1 MAAEISDLEIHRTVS
16 NHVLNYIPIKP
27 KSAANLKFPI
37 GFMTDQC
44 RLAAKETNKVTSFS
58 SRELK
63 LAGKLLPWAESI
75 DSKILESIHK
85 NEIFYDDN
93 QEIEYQIPLVV
104 RALSGKGKT
113 MLFAKI
119 VAQMIYDYHN
129 QINEQKTKYKS
140 KRILFSQ
147 LKDSYEKTNLEK
159 AICLGLDKFHNHC
172 RTIEDLDNTVG
183 QVDEKII
190 FIDSLDEHPAREQW
204 WKISMKFSKYGW
216 KVVWSCRNPDFDRH
230 DLVKQIP
237 KSCVNKYENEQNSP
251 WNLLKGY
258 SWDLQLDEDRRKQL
272 SEYLNDLSSDRNLS
286 SKEQYT
292 EFYQACYSKTQL
304 MNIFYTNLSMVDE
317 KREAL
322 DKLLLETIISNK
334 DRAKKNNEKSV
345 EDDLLDSHWYIQ
357 FFESL
362 LTKLIIDSSLEFLGN
377 EIDSETHLNG
387 STIHSIW
394 DSLCIDYYNLRKPIK
409 NSELDETLPEVKD
422 GDNERKILIQTLTT
436 LGILRE
442 GSKFRHRDFAVVAYL
457 HGCGIHYDS
466 IELENIEAEDILF
479 SFMNPIKKL
488 TVDGKEEKDDGA
500 VDAVNDFLRRTGNII
515 GYINPVKN
523 LAIKQD
529 IEYIIARQSL
539 AHKNDSDYRQLEE
552 LNNDKESRGLS
563 QLQTRALALSEGR
576 RSIILKGFPGSGKT
590 YAGVERIIFRQSKQH
605 SQGITNSKSLIVSLN
620 DQLANSIRSELHSR
634 HINSKYLKQEIKSAK
649 DRQDILYKIEV
660 KSLKNVIQE
669 WLPEV
674 CKLNEDWHLGK
685 QETYKIFAKLRDEQP
700 SVKQKDW
707 RKLEEEFQN
716 GMFDDTSGKLVSV
729 DKYLKLAI
737 EYQTLQDKER
747 WEKVRRLWHNKISI
761 RRRDGQISII
771 EASTVLRNQLLWY
784 EHQKSALPNS
794 QWNSDFHTSL
804 NDEAIDE
811 AALIAHFDKM
821 FSDGRYDQVMVDEVQ
836 DLPAISVIALSFLSP
851 NRTENRFVIAGDRD
865 QTINGQQFDWELYL
879 KRLSYISREVVA
891 KHVNHIYIDSNNEP
905 VSHHLKGLSWAPS
918 EIEEVTDFHLTDN
931 HRNHPRIVKYTKQS
945 WKNWPK
951 EGYAE
956 NDDQSRKYPLDKM
969 ESTWKR
975 SSDEQKEITRIME
988 INTDDT
994 DNFNDTLEQLL
1005 RFLQTRARISLL
1017 IPNQWLRDYIKEEI
1031 MGEKLD
1037 TKLDSYN
1044 AWTIKGLERD
1054 AVVMICPYT
1063 ASPKDSDSAILMNT
1077 ALDNSVEAEEKKAID
1092 LMRRKL
1098 LVSNTRAVE
1107 QMILLH
1113 PPKGTITNFG
1123 GNDKSI
1129 KCLIPPIVVDTKQI
1143 DRKRDI
1149 KEELEDFFRYSGID
1163 ENDFA
1168 IATIS
1173 EGIDLFTRAQSDINQ
1188 AEEIDYFMSRW
1199 NNISKADP
1207 KKSKL
1212 RSILSDII
1220 NFNSKTLEKC
1230 LIINHILNEKFY
1242 SNSTIS
1248 EEERK
1253 LTLEKDDDYST
1264 MVANISSYEKSNPW
1278 SNGSFRSLIQ
1288 AYENYRKIKQNINQ
1302 IRDDVKER
1310 EYRKG
1315 TIVDISKMFDKIGSI
1330 LIRQLRVVNIK
1341 LAVRDKEYETEEL
1354 ARLLFTN
1361 QLKLSQFPKKEK
1373 DIDSLSNIDYDFSK
1387 VLIDAFSD
1395 KLRLTGKGFVAT
1407 VSEGTLNQEFWQ
1419 EFISR
1424 LVYMENKNKRD
1435 DYAGF
1440 VIKLCRLYHQK
1451 FSEISENNSPSQGKI
1466 NRNMHK
1472 PFFDILRV
1480 LNSLEDKEINKSI
1493 RDIIAF
1499 YFNNIHSEFSSDNDN
1514 KNDDTYS
1521 RLATEYIEQSLD
1533 LDVYVLDK
1541 VKDESVSKWKL
1552 SDFSTFVKKLGN
1564 QTQKTAYKN
1573 RINALV
1579 IESGIFDKEII
1590 KLTRNIVDKS
1600 MLSQEPKL
1608 ITEDKLFTEIYEKL
1622 NSNPQSK
1629 DDIGYLLRFGMRD
1642 LGEKLYQNPL
1652 YFEENEASSTFFGNL
1667 LILDYILNERNQD
1680 FSLLVNDNIFK
1691 KGLTKDE
1698 IDKKKEDLKANKK
1711 QLLKLYQNIFDQ
1723 IGENQSVYATKF
1735 ESVSYQLSDILEA
1748 MKSRIENQNVAL
1760 SNQTNSI
1767 ISSEYSSILT
1777 KLRLM
1782 NILSSKTLIN
1792 SEKSKK
1798 YRDLVYTNPAL
1809 VQVSG
1814 RPFSDLSF
1822 YSNDNV
1828 EYIGVVKE
1836 IYDNWVFHSM
1846 LKRIVERDRKTVD
1859 YFRVPYELG
1868 CSYLNVSFDY
1878 WMSNN
1883 DILYNSLN
1891 EDRNDVIHLFD
1902 RFDLKSRIQKLLAVS
1917 QKAKQVIN
1925 KNRSKNQNVK
1935 TVFKNLI
1942 TSSKDDDLFGVHSK
1956 LTKENARYANLKR
1969 HDFYFH
1975 VYGRDGGELAYSS
1988 DREGKKIDIPNNK
2001 EFKAT
2006 ELYLLLQQIGCV
2018 IDSKSE
2024 KINKEES
2031 IHNLEQSIEEF
2042 TEILRILE
2050 ENEQSQIEQNE
2061 IELSMMLKQ
2070 VESKVESLENKLIPI
2085 KKEQQNNLAE
2095 RTEEENRIVEEK
2107 AAEGNE
2113 KHNQFDEESVYTH
2126 FKLSTKQWS
2135 SLSNEAKDGLIEL
2148 FKNRKV

>member
-1 MAAEISDLEIHRTVS
+1 MIDEESLEIHRIVS

-27 KSAANLKFPI
+27 KSAANLRFPI
-37 GFMTDQC
+37 GFMTNQC
-44 RLAAKETNKVTSFS
+44 RLAAKDDKKTSSFS
-58 SRELK
+58 VRELR

-75 DSKILESIHK
+75 DSKILENIDK
-85 NEIFYDDN
+85 NEIFYDDKLDT
-93 QEIEYQIPLVV
+93 EYQIPLVV

-113 MLFAKI
+113 MLFSKLA
-119 VAQMIYDYHN
+119 AQMIYDHHN
-129 QINEQKTKYKS
+129 QNDEQKTEPKT

-147 LKDSYEKTNLEK
+147 LKDNLERVSLES
-159 AICLGLDKFHNHC
+159 ALCLGLDKFHNHC
-172 RTIEDLDNTVG
+172 RTVEALDTTVG
-183 QVDEKII
+183 EVDEKII

-204 WKISMKFSKYGW
+204 WEISMKFSQYGW

-230 DLVKQIP
+230 DLIKQIP

-258 SWDLQLDEDRRKQL
+258 SWDLELDEDRRKQL

-334 DRAKKNNEKSV
+334 DKAKKNNEKSV
-345 EDDLLDSHWYIQ
+345 EDDLLDSNWYIQ

-377 EIDSETHLNG
+377 EINSETHLNG

-394 DSLCIDYYNLRKPIK
+394 DSLCIDYYNLRTPIK
-409 NSELDETLPEVKD
+409 NSELEETLPEIKD
-422 GDNERKILIQTLTT
+422 EDNERKILIQTLTT

-457 HGCGIHYDS
+457 HGCGLHHDS
-466 IELENIEAEDILF
+466 MKLKNNEAEDILF
-479 SFMNPIKKL
+479 SFLNPIKKL
-488 TVDGKEEKDDGA
+488 SLNGTEQLEDGGIQI
-500 VDAVNDFLRRTGNII
+500 VNDFLRRTGNII
-515 GYINPVKN
+515 GFINPVKN
-523 LAIKQD
+523 LAINKD
-529 IEYIIARQSL
+529 IQYIIARQSL
-539 AHKNDSDYRQLEE
+539 AHKDDSDYSQLAVS
-552 LNNDKESRGLS
+552 NDDEATGLS
-563 QLQTRALALSEGR
+563 EDQTKALGLSEGR

-605 SQGITNSKSLIVSLN
+605 SRGITNSKSLIISLN
-620 DQLANSIRSELHSR
+620 DQLANSIRNELHSR
-634 HINSKYLKQEIKSAK
+634 HINSKYLKQEIKLAK

-674 CKLNEDWHLGK
+674 SKLNENWHLGK
-685 QETYKIFAKLRDEQP
+685 QETYEIFTKLKTDE
-700 SVKQKDW
+700 SIVEEKDW

-716 GMFDDTSGKLVSV
+716 NMFDDTSGKLVSV
-729 DKYLKLAI
+729 DKFVNELAI
-737 EYQTLQDKER
+737 EYETLQDKER
-747 WEKVRRLWHNKISI
+747 WEKVRRLWHKRIAI
-761 RRRDGQISII
+761 RRKNGQISII

-836 DLPAISVIALSFLSP
+836 DLPAISVIALSFLSS
-851 NRTENRFVIAGDRD
+851 NRKENRFVIAGDRD

-891 KHVNHIYIDSNNEP
+891 KHVNHIYVDSNNEP
-905 VSHHLKGLSWAPS
+905 VSHHLKGLSWAHN

-988 INTDDT
+988 INTDDA

-1077 ALDNSVEAEEKKAID
+1077 ALDDSVEAEEKKAID

-1113 PPKGTITNFG
+1113 PPKNTITNFG
-1123 GNDKSI
+1123 GKDQSI
-1129 KCLIPPIVVDTKQI
+1129 KCLVPPLVVGTKQV
-1143 DRKRDI
+1143 DKKRDI
-1149 KEELEDFFRYSGID
+1149 KEELERFFRYSGID
-1163 ENDFA
+1163 EKGLA
-1168 IATIS
+1168 IATLS
-1173 EGIDLFTRAQSDINQ
+1173 EGIDLFTRAQSDVNQ
-1188 AEEIDYFMSRW
+1188 AQEIDYFMSRW

-1207 KKSKL
+1207 NDSKL
-1212 RSILSDII
+1212 RRTLSDII
-1220 NFNSKTLEKC
+1220 NYSSETLEKC
-1230 LIINHILNEKFY
+1230 LIINHVLNEKFY
-1242 SNSTIS
+1242 SNSPIG
-1248 EEERK
+1248 EKERK
-1253 LTLEKDDDYST
+1253 LTSKKNDDYST
-1264 MVANISSYEKSNPW
+1264 MLDNISSYEKSKPW
-1278 SNGSFRSLIQ
+1278 SNESFDNFTQ
-1288 AYENYRKIKQNINQ
+1288 AYKNYRKIKRNIRQ
-1302 IRDDVKER
+1302 TRDDVGKR

-1315 TIVDISKMFDKIGSI
+1315 TIVDISKMFDKIESI
-1330 LIRQLRVVNIK
+1330 LKRQLRVVNIK
-1341 LAVRDKEYETEEL
+1341 LAVRDKGYETEEL

-1361 QLKLSQFPKKEK
+1361 QLKLNQFTTE

-1395 KLRLTGKGFVAT
+1395 ELRLTGKGFVAT
-1407 VSEGTLNQEFWQ
+1407 VSEGDLEQELWQ
-1419 EFISR
+1419 NFISI
-1424 LVYMENKNKRD
+1424 LVSLESKNKRD
-1435 DYAGF
+1435 DYADF
-1440 VIKLCRLYHQK
+1440 AIELCRLYYQK
-1451 FSEISENNSPSQGKI
+1451 FSEISEKNSSSQGKI
-1466 NRNMHK
+1466 NRNMQK
-1472 PFFDILRV
+1472 PFLDILRV
-1480 LNSLEDKEINKSI
+1480 VNSIGDKETNKSI

-1514 KNDDTYS
+1514 NNDETYA
-1521 RLATEYIEQSLD
+1521 RLATEYLSQSLD
-1533 LDVYVLDK
+1533 LDVYILDK

-1552 SDFSTFVKKLGN
+1552 SDLSKFVEKLGK

-1573 RINALV
+1573 RLNSLV
-1579 IESGIFDKEII
+1579 FESRIFDKEII
-1590 KLTRNIVDKS
+1590 KLIRNLVDKS

-1622 NSNPQSK
+1622 DSNPQSK
-1629 DDIGYLLRFGMRD
+1629 DDIGILLGYGMTYLSENIR
-1642 LGEKLYQNPL
+1642 KNPQ
-1652 YFEENEASSTFFGNL
+1652 FVIENEASSKFLGDL
-1667 LILDYILNERNQD
+1667 MILDYILNDRGQD
-1680 FSLLVNDNIFK
+1680 FSFLVNEEKVEEEEGDNERRK
-1691 KGLTKDE
+1691 KQILYFYQNVFDG
-1698 IDKKKEDLKANKK
+1698 IKAN
-1711 QLLKLYQNIFDQ
+1711 QVVFAN
-1723 IGENQSVYATKF
+1723 KF
-1735 ESVSYQLSDILEA
+1735 ESVSYQLTDTLEA
-1748 MKSRIENQNVAL
+1748 MKSRIKNQNVAL
-1760 SNQTNSI
+1760 SNQTNNI
-1767 ISSEYSSILT
+1767 MSSEYSAILT
-1777 KLRLM
+1777 KLRLI

-1792 SEKSKK
+1792 IEKSKQ
-1798 YRDLVYTNPAL
+1798 YRELIVSNPAL

-1814 RPFSDLSF
+1814 KIFSDLSH
-1822 YSNDNV
+1822 YSNDNL
-1828 EYIGVVKE
+1828 EYIAALKE
-1836 IYDNWVFHSM
+1836 IYDNWTFHSM
-1846 LKRIVERDRKTVD
+1846 LNRIVERSHKTVD
-1859 YFRVPYELG
+1859 NFRVPYELG
-1868 CSYLNVSFDY
+1868 CSGLNLRFDY
-1878 WMSNN
+1878 WVSNN
-1883 DILYNSLN
+1883 DILHKSLN
-1891 EDRNDVIHLFD
+1891 ENRDDVIHLFD

-1917 QKAKQVIN
+1917 QKLKQVIY

-1935 TVFKNLI
+1935 TVIKNLI
-1942 TSSKDDDLFGVHSK
+1942 TSSMDDDLFGVHSK
-1956 LTKENARYANLKR
+1956 LTKENDHYANSKR
-1969 HDFYFH
+1969 HDFYFC

-1988 DREGKKIDIPNNK
+1988 DRKGKISFERGIS
-2001 EFKAT
+2001 FKPT
-2006 ELYLLLQQIGCV
+2006 ELYQLLDQIGCD
-2018 IDSKSE
+2018 IDGKQE
-2024 KINKEES
+2024 KISREES
-2031 IHNLEQSIEEF
+2031 IHNLEQSINKF
-2042 TEILRILE
+2042 TGILKVLDD
-2050 ENEQSQIEQNE
+2050 NEQSQIEQNE

-2070 VESKVESLENKLIPI
+2070 VESKVESLENKLIPT
-2085 KKEQQNNLAE
+2085 KEEQQNNVAE
-2095 RTEEENRIVEEK
+2095 RAAEEKRIAEEK
-2107 AAEGNE
+2107 AAEEKRIAEERAAEDKE